1 MSIFSRY
8 VKNQIVKVL
17 KVLYNYKE
25 KKENKM
31 VRIENIKVRE
41 DLTDSELINY
51 VCKKNRINIQVGIF
65 LKNQLMQEIK
75 MIFTI
80 IIR

>member
-51 VCKKNRINIQVGIF
+51 VCKKNRININEITNWNIF
-65 LKNQLMQEIK
+65 KKSIDA
-75 MIFTI
+75 F
-80 IIR
+80 